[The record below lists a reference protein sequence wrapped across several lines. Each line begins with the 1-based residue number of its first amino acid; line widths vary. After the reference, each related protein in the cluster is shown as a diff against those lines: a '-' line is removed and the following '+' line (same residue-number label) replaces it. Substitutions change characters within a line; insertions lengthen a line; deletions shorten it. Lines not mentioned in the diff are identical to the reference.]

1 MSARS
6 PQSLESL
13 HAPRASR
20 RALVVGVLLALLVG
34 ATLALRAV
42 TVSPTGLVIDHRTR
56 VADIVLYN
64 PSDTPEELTT
74 ELRYG
79 LHLVDSASG
88 EMVVRFFPADSIP
101 YPSMT
106 GWSRT
111 FPRRIVLAPG
121 KSQNVRVIATPP
133 AGLPDGEYW
142 GRFVVTSRQL
152 PPDAAGDSTAARAA
166 IAFTVTTTVPIWY
179 RKGALTTAAR
189 VDTATADFRSDTMF
203 TTVALHREGTAAFLG
218 VVRVRVLA
226 PNGAVVGASETGA
239 AIYTRW
245 RRRFAIPVS
254 RSAARGTYTV
264 EVSVTSGRGDLKPSD
279 ALPTAPELRR
289 LAVVVP

>member
-1 MSARS
+1 MNAPQQSSSPSLVQRAAR
-6 PQSLESL
+6 LIGVATAGL
-13 HAPRASR
+13 G
-20 RALVVGVLLALLVG
+20 ALVGVVAVV
-34 ATLALRAV
+34 RAV

-64 PSDTPEELTT
+64 PTDSPEELTT

-88 EMVVRFFPADSIP
+88 EMVVRFFHPDSIP

-121 KSQNVRVIATPP
+121 KSQNVRVIASPP
-133 AGLPDGEYW
+133 AGLADGEYW

-152 PPDAAGDSTAARAA
+152 PNEGGSDSAAARAA

-179 RKGALTTAAR
+179 RKGALTTAAQ
-189 VDTATADFRSDTMF
+189 VDTAEAIVRGDTML
-203 TTVALHREGTAAFLG
+203 TTVALRREGTAAFLG
-218 VVRVRVLA
+218 VVRVRVIA

-245 RRRFAIPVS
+245 RRRFAVPLPP
-254 RSAARGTYTV
+254 SAPRGAYTV

-279 ALPTAPELRR
+279 ALPAAPILKR
-289 LAVVVP
+289 LPVVVP